1 LPKNKPFDVPK
12 MKITFRRH
20 LYINTYMN
28 NYPADG
34 DIGFSFSAT
43 PGSGD
48 YLRHGPLA
56 DGAAAQN
63 LGTRNEGCPER
74 AMPMRLVAEVAQLYH
89 EEHCTQNEI
98 ANKLRLSQ
106 GTVSRLLKKAEEQG
120 IVRITVIPPA
130 GTFVDLEELLE
141 DKFGLTQVIIARA
154 ARDCEESIESV
165 LGAAAAHFL
174 EATLK
179 PREVIGVASGS
190 ATLLS
195 MVEQMRPI
203 WKVADCRVVQ
213 ILGGLGDPSAEE
225 HAHHLVTQLAR
236 LVQGEAHFL
245 EAPGIVD
252 SKAAA
257 DVLAQDPHVRETMA
271 LFDRITVALVGI
283 GPVEPCDNRF
293 SVAELQALEAKGA
306 AGNICL
312 YFFDTRGEEIVDPLG
327 FRVFGLELARL
338 KNIPSVVGIAG
349 GKRKYQAI
357 LGALLGR
364 WINVL
369 ITDQFSA
376 EILLRA

>member
-1 LPKNKPFDVPK
+1 
-12 MKITFRRH
+12 M
-20 LYINTYMN
+20 NTYS
-28 NYPADG
+28 YDQ
-34 DIGFSFSAT
+34 DIAFSFSAT
-43 PGSGD
+43 PASGD
-48 YLRHGPLA
+48 YPLHDPLA

-63 LGTRNEGCPER
+63 LAATFARRER
-74 AMPMRLVAEVAQLYH
+74 CPMRLIAEVAQLYH
-89 EEHCTQNEI
+89 EERCTQNEI

-106 GTVSRLLKKAEEQG
+106 GTVCRLLKKAEERG
-120 IVRITVIPPA
+120 IVRTTVIPPE

-141 DKFGLTQVIIARA
+141 DKFGLAQVIIARA
-154 ARDCEESIESV
+154 ASDSEESIQRV

-179 PREVIGVASGS
+179 PREVIGVASWS
-190 ATLLS
+190 TTLLS
-195 MVEQMRPI
+195 MVEQMRPV
-203 WKVADCRVVQ
+203 WKVAGCRVVQ
-213 ILGGLGDPSAEE
+213 ILGGLGDASAEE

-245 EAPGIVD
+245 AAPGIVD

-257 DVLAQDPHVRETMA
+257 DVLAQDPNVRETKA

-283 GPVEPCDNRF
+283 GPVGPSLWLAASDNRF
-293 SVAELQALEAKGA
+293 SAAELEALEAKGA
-306 AGNICL
+306 VGNICL
-312 YFFDTRGEEIVDPLG
+312 RFFDARGEEIVDPLG

-338 KNIPSVVGIAG
+338 KSIPSVVGIAG

-376 EILLRA
+376 EALLRA